1 MNISVIGVPEKEE
14 KESGA
19 ERAYEEVITKNF
31 PNLVTHTNL
40 DSRSWVDPKQDQL
53 KETHAEDREKRILK

>member
-40 DSRSWVDPKQDQL
+40 DSRS
-53 KETHAEDREKRILK
+53 